1 MFQGVVTLAHAAMI
15 VHHLLVKMLAMAK
28 PQVQQLLPIV
38 NGSPMVTLTQLAN
51 AETKVFGT
59 KLSRPFPE
67 KILP

>member
-1 MFQGVVTLAHAAMI
+1 
-15 VHHLLVKMLAMAK
+15 MAK

-59 KLSRPFPE
+59 KLFRPFPE

>member
-38 NGSPMVTLTQLAN
+38 NGSPMVAN